1 MDFFDWRGG
10 ASATLRKFS
19 YVDSDIPDGEDLST
33 LVRLVTG
40 GRLHPDSP
48 SDRVEGAEMSDTERS
63 RAVVRDYVASLQ
75 AGDSDA
81 LRASFTPDATWWLR
95 GDLPVSGTWTGP
107 GEILDT
113 FLAAMVD
120 RLDTSKPLT
129 QELRGI
135 VADGDTVVA
144 EWTSRATTRD
154 GQSYEN
160 DYAVVFVVRDGK
172 IAAVRE
178 YFDTGYAQRV
188 LFGDPTGDQ
197 S

>member
-1 MDFFDWRGG
+1 
-10 ASATLRKFS
+10 
-19 YVDSDIPDGEDLST
+19 
-33 LVRLVTG
+33 
-40 GRLHPDSP
+40 
-48 SDRVEGAEMSDTERS
+48 MSDTERS
-63 RAVVRDYVASLQ
+63 RAVVRDYVATLQ
-75 AGDSDA
+75 KGDIDA
-81 LRASFTPDATWWLR
+81 LRASFTSDATWWLR

-107 GEILDT
+107 GEILDV

-129 QELRGI
+129 QELTGI

-154 GQSYEN
+154 GRPYEN

-178 YFDTGYAQRV
+178 YFDTGYARRV
-188 LFGDPTGDQ
+188 LFGDPAGV
-197 S
+197 